1 MATDT
6 VGEALLLLS
15 KVTFNLDKKVNKLEK
30 SVNKTAGGSP
40 DVEPKRLVKKSEP
53 VVVTNFGRAAEKD
66 LKNAFSS
73 TLDID
78 SNDPMKNGGM
88 GFMKKLLGPG
98 LLILGGLSALVG
110 GILNDGPLRG
120 LLKIISKAGLEFG
133 VKAFAKTFN
142 SLVKSAKGFFK
153 TFDSLVKS
161 AKGFLGDVGKFLLAP
176 FKKIAGQGGAKGLF
190 SSIGKLFT
198 KFLKPVLKRIPGIG
212 SLISWSFAVS
222 RFKSGQLVRGLID
235 VASGIATLFPG
246 IGTGIGIGLDVLNAF
261 LDIKGGQEEV
271 KPAASGFKL
280 SEFFSKIQDKIMNNF
295 PMKNLLS
302 FTTGIGKVIKGD
314 IKGGLKDIAYTIP
327 FVRSITSL
335 LSDSREV
342 STDKEGNFSF
352 GTFFKTIKESILEKL
367 IFLFPKTFGIR
378 QQVGKL
384 LGIDVGG
391 NGGENIPDVRTSEE
405 LLLHRPPPEDANK
418 NKIDGKA
425 EGGPIQQGNQYLVG
439 EKGPEIIVP
448 DSDGFVV
455 NNNKSLDILD
465 KKTYIQV
472 ANNNLK
478 LSNMSYSELV
488 KNNNL
493 LNQILNKVNSGN
505 TIVNNNNSSTLNT
518 GNNNLVKTFRESYA

>member
-133 VKAFAKTFN
+133 VKAFA
-142 SLVKSAKGFFK
+142 K

-314 IKGGLKDIAYTIP
+314 LKGGLKDIAYTIP
-327 FVRSITSL
+327 FVGSITSL

-384 LGIDVGG
+384 LGIDVGS

-405 LLLHRPPPEDANK
+405 LLKESEFDFENSFLNK

>member
-73 TLDID
+73 TSDID

-98 LLILGGLSALVG
+98 LVILGGLSALVG
-110 GILNDGPLRG
+110 GLLNDGPLRG

-133 VKAFAKTFN
+133 VKAFAKTF
-142 SLVKSAKGFFK
+142 
-153 TFDSLVKS
+153 DSLIKS
-161 AKGFLGDVGKFLLAP
+161 AKGFLGNVGKFLLAP

-190 SSIGKLFT
+190 GSIGKLFT

-271 KPAASGFKL
+271 KPAGSGFKL

-327 FVRSITSL
+327 FVESITSL

-391 NGGENIPDVRTSEE
+391 NGGEGIPDFSEQKIQNPDGSYVNYSD
-405 LLLHRPPPEDANK
+405 LGDADK
-418 NKIDGKA
+418 KKIHGRVK
-425 EGGPIQQGNQYLVG
+425 GGPIQQGNEYLVG

-518 GNNNLVKTFRESYA
+518 GNNNLVKSFRESYA